1 MGLEP
6 TTFGTTNRR
15 SNQLSYSRHVFLQTE
30 GATTQ
35 FYHIVT
41 DMDRSIVLEFRAE
54 LLDRI
59 QTDLPVTS
67 LVGVCFDPYSDRIM
81 SKLFLPTLEREAT
94 FPN

>member
-1 MGLEP
+1 
-6 TTFGTTNRR
+6 
-15 SNQLSYSRHVFLQTE
+15 
-30 GATTQ
+30 
-35 FYHIVT
+35 
-41 DMDRSIVLEFRAE
+41 MDRSIVLEFRAE